1 MTFSAELRCYI
12 GSHTLA
18 PWPTVLAGVLPSWL
32 MALGPDVVAHCARP
46 LAPWC
51 MAPSLAHAKGPLPAA
66 PTAVGHVVMSLSRGP
81 RRQMYVFAK
90 FVANHI
96 FLQNRDKINIKNS
109 NFGHGHICGPFFL
122 REHIC
127 GPLWSWRSE
136 QGLNGP
142 PKSPTFARPKTRK
155 LLLAITSPNLTVQ
168 CRSNG
173 SGYLDP
179 AGGMVIKNCPFLG
192 LASRLGERPPPARAP
207 SSPPP
212 SRTRARHHRRPDF
225 CAIERDM
232 LRRALHIRVI
242 PPFSAAAGG
251 TGTPEKHQRN
261 GMFSITVAPAMST
274 AETRKDAKRTERLLE
289 TDRELQ

>member
-109 NFGHGHICGPFFL
+109 ILGMGIFVALFFWESIFVARCG
-122 REHIC
+122 R
-127 GPLWSWRSE
+127 
-136 QGLNGP
+136 
-142 PKSPTFARPKTRK
+142 
-155 LLLAITSPNLTVQ
+155 
-168 CRSNG
+168 
-173 SGYLDP
+173 
-179 AGGMVIKNCPFLG
+179 GGANKV
-192 LASRLGERPPPARAP
+192 
-207 SSPPP
+207 
-212 SRTRARHHRRPDF
+212 
-225 CAIERDM
+225 
-232 LRRALHIRVI
+232 
-242 PPFSAAAGG
+242 
-251 TGTPEKHQRN
+251 
-261 GMFSITVAPAMST
+261 ST
-274 AETRKDAKRTERLLE
+274 AHQKVQPSLGPKHASSF
-289 TDRELQ
+289 LQSRRRIWPYSVDLTAPVISTPPGGW